1 MSVFLNRE
9 AIMATVRAMKTEPVA
24 VPAWGGTVHV
34 RELSASELDAFEAS
48 FAEERQAAL
57 NAGKAYKPNVRG
69 RMLVACIC
77 DAQGKPLFLQGD
89 ETIVGN
95 MAGHELEGL
104 VTVADRLNRFTKVHR
119 EILEKKYEAAGE
131 PGSASG
137 SPSPGESPTL

>member
-1 MSVFLNRE
+1 MLLNRE
-9 AIMATVRAMKTEPVA
+9 AIMATVRTLKSEAVA

-48 FAEERQAAL
+48 FAEERQAAVD
-57 NAGKAYKPNVRG
+57 AGRAYKPNVRG

-77 DAQGKPLFLQGD
+77 DAQGQPVFLKGD

-104 VTVADRLNRFTKVHR
+104 VTVADKLNRFTKVHK
-119 EILEKKYEAAGE
+119 EILEKKYEAAGA
-131 PGSASG
+131 PASASA
-137 SPSPGESPTL
+137 SPLPGESPTP